1 MRLCA
6 IRFAVTPAAEARDRF
21 GAILSARTPAPV
33 LVWKGTTL
41 TIEYAF
47 PEIVFS
53 DIWQA
58 LGAAELRLEGVERLR
73 SRCRALLEDNEREF
87 LRAPLGWRP
96 RVDRFYLAC
105 AAVPAARPE
114 RRGALWRKHERHG

>member
-6 IRFAVTPAAEARDRF
+6 IRFVVAPAAEARDTF
-21 GAILSARTPAPV
+21 GATLSARTPAPV
-33 LVWKGTTL
+33 LVWEGATL
-41 TIEYAF
+41 RIEYAF

-53 DIWQA
+53 DIWRA
-58 LGAAELRLEGVERLR
+58 LGAAGLHLEGLERLR

-87 LRAPLGWRP
+87 LHAPLGWRP

-105 AAVPAARPE
+105 AANPAAPPG
-114 RRGALWRKHERHG
+114 RRDALWRKHERHG